1 MQQWEPLIGRWG
13 ERQGGSEK
21 SFYLTILGTFCLVW
35 RNPND
40 TVLRFCTFSLAIC
53 ICYTHRKKKTKKT
66 AQLQNTFLEQFK
78 VDLLNNELQK
88 YTALL

>member
-1 MQQWEPLIGRWG
+1 MLHAP
-13 ERQGGSEK
+13 K
-21 SFYLTILGTFCLVW
+21 
-35 RNPND
+35 
-40 TVLRFCTFSLAIC
+40 
-53 ICYTHRKKKTKKT
+53 KKKTKKT